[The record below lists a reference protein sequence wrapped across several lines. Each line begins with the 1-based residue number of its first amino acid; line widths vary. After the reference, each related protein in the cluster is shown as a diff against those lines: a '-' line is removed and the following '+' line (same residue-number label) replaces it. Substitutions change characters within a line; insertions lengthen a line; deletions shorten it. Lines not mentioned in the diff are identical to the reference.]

1 MALTISLC
9 SVVLK
14 VSYIHN
20 YSNEVWVLISGKR
33 LCVGYHCYCLPEVE
47 FLMSLYSAWNMKLQT
62 LTKSKCLNLD
72 KRTIILKVCHV
83 LNLFYLWSNSQFFL
97 KFVHWTLVKVSNLG
111 WPNPTCIPPPISCW
125 HKCNNKNEEF
135 AQLCLGC
142 VFNSKIIII
151 YHSMNL
157 VSLLIYVAFQA

>member
-97 KFVHWTLVKVSNLG
+97 KFVHWTLVKIQFGLTESHVYS
-111 WPNPTCIPPPISCW
+111 PTHLVLTQVQQQKWRVC
-125 HKCNNKNEEF
+125 
-135 AQLCLGC
+135 ATLLRLC
-142 VFNSKIIII
+142 V
-151 YHSMNL
+151 
-157 VSLLIYVAFQA
+157 Q